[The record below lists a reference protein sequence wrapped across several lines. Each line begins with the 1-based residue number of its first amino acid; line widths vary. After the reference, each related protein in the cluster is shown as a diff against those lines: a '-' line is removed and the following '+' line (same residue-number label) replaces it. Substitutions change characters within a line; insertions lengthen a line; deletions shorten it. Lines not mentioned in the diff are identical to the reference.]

1 MASQQLASP
10 CISICQINP
19 QTGNCSGCYRTRKEI
34 ARWSSMSIDE
44 QKQLLEELGERR
56 AEITGVHRRKTRRRT
71 TASG

>member
-1 MASQQLASP
+1 MSSTQLASP

-19 QTGNCSGCYRTRKEI
+19 QTGNCAGCYRTRKEI
-34 ARWSSMSIDE
+34 ALWSSMSFDE

-56 AEITGVHRRKTRRRT
+56 AEITGVRRRETRRRN

>member
-1 MASQQLASP
+1 MSSQQLASP

-19 QTGNCSGCYRTRKEI
+19 QTGNCAGCYRTRKEI
-34 ARWSSMSIDE
+34 ALWSSLTMDE

-56 AEITGVHRRKTRRRT
+56 AEITGVRRRETRRRN